1 MVMQEEM
8 YFMSL
13 IEKKR
18 DDKRRLVYNAPIF
31 VAFFPG
37 QPYFFISQ
45 NGKKEDILQ
54 VSFNTSEPSLLGRIL
69 GFLSSKDLFLIWVM
83 TLQSLNEQHFR
94 ITYCCDFQG
103 RQ

>member
-8 YFMSL
+8 YFISL
-13 IEKKR
+13 TEKKGV
-18 DDKRRLVYNAPIF
+18 DNRRLVYKAPIF
-31 VAFFPG
+31 VAYFPG

-45 NGKKEDILQ
+45 NGKKDDILH

-83 TLQSLNEQHFR
+83 SR
-94 ITYCCDFQG
+94 V
-103 RQ
+103 